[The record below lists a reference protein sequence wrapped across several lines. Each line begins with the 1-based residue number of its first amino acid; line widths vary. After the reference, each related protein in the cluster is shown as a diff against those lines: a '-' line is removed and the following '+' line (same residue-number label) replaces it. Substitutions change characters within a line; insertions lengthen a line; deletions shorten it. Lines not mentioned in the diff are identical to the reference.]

1 MHKLKICRMQKKYA
15 DALSRILNK
24 IKIWDGVARYEKENI
39 YFT

>member
-1 MHKLKICRMQKKYA
+1 MQKKYA